1 MKGQLSPHSV
11 RTQYT
16 LYIQSNFLLR
26 ASRAAFFIDFAQ
38 PCKYTGY
45 TQSTLSPRS
54 LSLTLHK
61 VQVYG
66 LGHSRKPPKAQ
77 NYCYCYCYC

>member
-38 PCKYTGY
+38 GASIWVR
-45 TQSTLSPRS
+45 TQ
-54 LSLTLHK
+54 
-61 VQVYG
+61 
-66 LGHSRKPPKAQ
+66 PKAAESPKLLLLLLLI
-77 NYCYCYCYC
+77 

>member
-45 TQSTLSPRS
+45 TQSTLSP
-54 LSLTLHK
+54 
-61 VQVYG
+61 
-66 LGHSRKPPKAQ
+66 KAQ
-77 NYCYCYCYC
+77 NYYIIYHLFILFKMR